1 MGIAIFSIFFNF
13 LSIFCQFLAN
23 FPEKCP
29 KRLRV
34 LSQKPRNPV
43 FWPDFW
49 VSEAKISRFFGHFPW
64 KIPGSGTRK
73 ICPIFLSRRGSRGC
87 PAGVSR
93 GSFFRPPGHPPDT
106 PPDPRPGQKNREKF
120 PGAGPAQTS
129 YGGLPAAHARLAP
142 SSRMF
147 QPASLCKRAFSIAVG
162 VGKLPKAQFS
172 GPRGKRIENLT
183 PRWRQWPRAEAAC
196 SGPHPLGCRPRL
208 PRQGFFPGNP
218 APSLVRGGPRPGKN
232 GGGDFRQET
241 RFLAKQG

>member
-1 MGIAIFSIFFNF
+1 MENS
-13 LSIFCQFLAN
+13 
-23 FPEKCP
+23 
-29 KRLRV
+29 RV
-34 LSQKPRNPV
+34 RNPENL
-43 FWPDFW
+43 PDFS
-49 VSEAKISRFFGHFPW
+49 V
-64 KIPGSGTRK
+64 
-73 ICPIFLSRRGSRGC
+73 
-87 PAGVSR
+87 PAGVPGVSGGGVPGVVFSTPR
-93 GSFFRPPGHPPDT
+93 TPPGH

-218 APSLVRGGPRPGKN
+218 APSLVRGGTRPGKN
-232 GGGDFRQET
+232 GGDFRQET
-241 RFLAKQG
+241 RFLAKKG